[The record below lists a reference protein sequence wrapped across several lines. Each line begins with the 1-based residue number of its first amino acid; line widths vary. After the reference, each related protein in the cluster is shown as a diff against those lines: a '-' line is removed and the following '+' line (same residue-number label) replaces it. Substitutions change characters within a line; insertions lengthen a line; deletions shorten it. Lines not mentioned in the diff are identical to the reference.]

1 MFECAFKLVA
11 MGFIKHRS
19 SYLRDGWNW
28 LDFFVVCVSIFDF
41 FPNTKSNGLKVFR
54 MFRILRPL
62 RSINTMPRMK
72 SLIGS
77 LIKSIPGLCNVI
89 AFLAF
94 VLSIFAIFG
103 VHQFKGD

>member
-1 MFECAFKLVA
+1 MCECLLKVLA
-11 MGFIKHRS
+11 MGFIVHRT

-28 LDFFVVCVSIFDF
+28 LDFFVVCVSVFDF
-41 FPNTKSNGLKVFR
+41 FPNVKSNGLKVFR

-89 AFLAF
+89 AFLTF

-103 VHQFKGD
+103 VH